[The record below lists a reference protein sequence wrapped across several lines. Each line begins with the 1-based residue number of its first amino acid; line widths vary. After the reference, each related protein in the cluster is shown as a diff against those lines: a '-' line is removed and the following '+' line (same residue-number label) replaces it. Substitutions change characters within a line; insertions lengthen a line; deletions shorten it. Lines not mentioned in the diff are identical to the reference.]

1 MNVRELALAVHAETG
16 RALAAVDPAEVE
28 RLLER
33 IAGAKRVFLAGA
45 GRSGLAVR
53 AFAMRL
59 MHLGLEAH
67 VLGEVTTPA
76 IAAGDL
82 LVVGSGS
89 GETASLA
96 AAARKA
102 RSLGA
107 TVALLT
113 IHPAS
118 TIGRESAAVVR
129 IPAVTPKA
137 AAAAAAVAAEG
148 TVQSIQPMGSLF
160 EQALWLLFD
169 TLVMALMERSGTD
182 ASRMFARHANLE

>member
-1 MNVRELALAVHAETG
+1 MNVREQALAIHAEVG
-16 RALAAVDPAEVE
+16 RALAAVDPAEAE

-33 IAGAKRVFLAGA
+33 IAAAKRVFLAGA

-59 MHLGLEAH
+59 MHLGLTVH
-67 VLGEVTTPA
+67 VMGDVTTPA

-102 RSLGA
+102 RAVGA
-107 TVALLT
+107 AVALLT
-113 IHPAS
+113 IHPDS
-118 TIGRESAAVVR
+118 TIGRESEAVVR

-137 AAAAAAVAAEG
+137 AAAQAAQAGAAR
-148 TVQSIQPMGSLF
+148 SIQPMGSLF
-160 EQALWLLFD
+160 EQVLWLLGD

-182 ASRMFARHANLE
+182 AARMFSRHANLE